1 MAKYNPVTGK
11 RIGKVGGEVYAV
23 VKGEA
28 IVREKPLVVSN
39 PSTDAQVAVR
49 AKLKLMSQLSA
60 VLGPV
65 IAVRREGIKSPRNLF
80 VKQNYG
86 LATYNNSIADVN
98 LNRVQITKSAV
109 GLVGFEADRSSGNIC
124 HVALM
129 ENAAGDYDRIVY
141 VECAKLADG
150 TLRLLDTKVVKDA
163 GLDGKFGTDLEYT
176 ANAVVIYAYGM
187 RDNSDASRATFGNLT
202 APSAEDVAKIIVSRS
217 LTLQDVTL
225 TETLGLSMQVGED
238 TGTSE
243 SFDRATITLT
253 SSGSGTVSGAGLH
266 IIGQTATVHAH
277 PVNGAEFVNWRE
289 GNASGLI
296 LSTSPDYSFTVTE
309 DITLHA
315 TFTTAPCIIAVSADP
330 NEGGAVTGN
339 GTYTSGDQVTVRAT
353 PAAGYVFNGWFE
365 NDQLVS
371 GSAAYT
377 FEATINRNLVAKFR
391 QLATYTITPQS
402 ANPTMGSVSGGGQ
415 VTEGQSTTVVATPAS
430 GYQFKNWRANSA
442 SGQILS
448 TDASYTLTPSE
459 SMTLY
464 ATFEE
469 FTGLTLTVKAYEQYS
484 QNYTSADNNL
494 QVSGSGVISHESR
507 GNDLIVHC
515 QQNGEVTIAKKT
527 GAGFSPNDIHLNAP
541 DGTQLAN
548 HLPYTGVVSADA
560 TWVVTGVN
568 AD

>member
-65 IAVRREGIKSPRNLF
+65 IAIRREGIKSPRNLF
-80 VKQNYG
+80 VKQNYA
-86 LATYNNSIADVN
+86 LSSYNNNVADVN

-109 GLVGFEADRSSGNIC
+109 GLVAFEADRSSGNKC

-129 ENAAGDYDRIVY
+129 ENATGDYDRVVY

-150 TLRLLDTKVVKDA
+150 TLRLLDNKVVEVA

-253 SSGSGTVSGAGLH
+253 SSGSGTVSGAGPH
-266 IIGQTATVHAH
+266 IIGQTATVRAH

-289 GNASGLI
+289 GSASGLI
-296 LSTSPDYSFTVTE
+296 LSTNQNYSFVVTE

-315 TFTTAPCIIAVSADP
+315 TFTAAPCVVAVSADP
-330 NEGGAVTGN
+330 AAAGAVTGD
-339 GTYTSGDQVTVRAT
+339 GTYTSGDQVTVHAT
-353 PAAGYVFNGWFE
+353 PAAGYVFNGWYE
-365 NDQLVS
+365 NNQLVS

-377 FEATINRNLVAKFR
+377 FEATVNRNLVAKFR
-391 QLATYTITPQS
+391 QLATYTVTPQS
-402 ANPTMGSVSGGGQ
+402 EDPSKGSVSGGGQ
-415 VTEGQSTTVVATPAS
+415 VTEGQSTTVVATPAA
-430 GYQFKNWRANSA
+430 GYKLKNWRKGSA
-442 SGQILS
+442 SGQIVS
-448 TDASYTLTPSE
+448 AEASYTFTPSE
-459 SMTLY
+459 SVTLY

-469 FTGLTLTVKAYEQYS
+469 ANAVTLTVTAYDIMMSEDA
-484 QNYTSADNNL
+484 NANNAL
-494 QVSGSGVISHESR
+494 VVMGSGVISQEAS
-507 GNDLIVHC
+507 GNSIIVRATEGGMVTV
-515 QQNGEVTIAKKT
+515 NGNPTSSYEASEV
-527 GAGFSPNDIHLNAP
+527 HLNTWNG
-541 DGTQLAN
+541 DKIAN
-548 HLPYTGVVSADA
+548 NLPYTGTVSENA
-560 TWVVTGVN
+560 TWCVIVRQG
-568 AD
+568 D

>member
-39 PSTDAQVAVR
+39 PSTNAQVAVR

-65 IAVRREGIKSPRNLF
+65 IAIRREGIKSPRNLF

-86 LATYNNSIADVN
+86 LASYAGSVADVN

-109 GLVGFEADRSSGNIC
+109 GLVGFEADRSSGTLC
-124 HVALM
+124 HVALA

-150 TLRLLDTKVVKDA
+150 TLRLLDTKVVESA

-176 ANAVVIYAYGM
+176 ANAVVIYAYGI

-238 TGTSE
+238 QGTSE

-277 PVNGAEFVNWRE
+277 PVNGAEFVNWRKN
-289 GNASGLI
+289 NASGEI
-296 LSTSPDYSFTVTE
+296 LTVRQDYSFTVTE

-315 TFTTAPCIIAVSADP
+315 TFTTAPCVIAVSADP
-330 NEGGAVTGN
+330 VEGGAVTGE

-353 PAAGYVFNGWFE
+353 PAAGYSFSGWYE
-365 NDQLVS
+365 NNQLVS

-391 QLATYTITPQS
+391 QVETYTVTPMS
-402 ANPTMGSVSGGGQ
+402 ADPSQGSVSGGGQ

-448 TDASYTLTPSE
+448 NNASYTLTPTE
-459 SMTLY
+459 NMTLY

-469 FTGLTLTVKAYEQYS
+469 FTGVEVTIRLYDSTNQT
-484 QNYTSADNNL
+484 YTSASGNVAL
-494 QVSGSGVISHESR
+494 SGSGLISQDVS
-507 GNDLIVHC
+507 GQDLIAHC
-515 QQNGEVTIAKKT
+515 APNGILTIAKASGSGMAYPKLKLNDKDGQEIASSLPYNYTVT
-527 GAGFSPNDIHLNAP
+527 GA
-541 DGTQLAN
+541 
-548 HLPYTGVVSADA
+548 A
-560 TWVVTGVN
+560 TLCVFGEFV
-568 AD
+568 D

>member
-65 IAVRREGIKSPRNLF
+65 IAIRREGIKSPRNLF

-86 LATYNNSIADVN
+86 LSTYNNSIADVN

-109 GLVGFEADRSSGNIC
+109 GLVAFEADRSSGNIC

-129 ENAAGDYDRIVY
+129 ENATGDYDRIVY

-150 TLRLLDTKVVKDA
+150 TLRLLDTKVVENA
-163 GLDGKFGTDLEYT
+163 GVDGKFGTDLEYT

-217 LTLQDVTL
+217 LTLADVTL

-330 NEGGAVTGN
+330 AEGGAVTGD

-353 PAAGYVFNGWFE
+353 PAAGYSFNGWYE
-365 NDQLVS
+365 NNELVS

-391 QLATYTITPQS
+391 QLETYTITPQS
-402 ANPTMGSVSGGGQ
+402 ASPSQGSVSGGGQ
-415 VTEGQSTTVVATPAS
+415 VTEGQTATVVATPAS
-430 GYQFKNWRANSA
+430 GYQFKDWRKGSA
-442 SGQILS
+442 SGQIVS
-448 TDASYTLTPSE
+448 NNASYTFTPTE
-459 SMTLY
+459 SVTLY

-469 FTGLTLTVKAYEQYS
+469 FHGEEMTIKCYNQQGYS
-484 QNYTSADNNL
+484 MVSANSYVE
-494 QVSGSGVISHESR
+494 VSGSGVISTKTQ
-507 GNDLIVHC
+507 GNDLKVSFTPGGDVTVAMKTAYTSSFGSVR
-515 QQNGEVTIAKKT
+515 QN
-527 GAGFSPNDIHLNAP
+527 NQ
-541 DGTQLAN
+541 DGQILSN
-548 HLPYTGVVSADA
+548 SQPYTGQPASGDTWCVVANL
-560 TWVVTGVN
+560 GE
-568 AD
+568 